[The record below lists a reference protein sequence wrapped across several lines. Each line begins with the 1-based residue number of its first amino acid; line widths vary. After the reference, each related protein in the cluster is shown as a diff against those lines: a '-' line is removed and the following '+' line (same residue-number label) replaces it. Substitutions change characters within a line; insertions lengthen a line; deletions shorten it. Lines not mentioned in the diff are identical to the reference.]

1 MTESLPGP
9 LSARGPLLPAL
20 LLLLLLLLVLPLLV
34 VAVRAVRPPPLLVG
48 LAPVRDC
55 CRRCWW
61 DWLVGLAPASAL
73 LQPSARYDRPRGAAR
88 SYIGLPLRQPH

>member
-55 CRRCWW
+55 CRRC
-61 DWLVGLAPASAL
+61 GLAPASAL
-73 LQPSARYDRPRGAAR
+73 LQPSARYDRPRGAA
-88 SYIGLPLRQPH
+88 PT